1 MGRPSLVYPS
11 RSRDRNRKLKRGSEA
26 VLRKL
31 MLLAATMIVMSL
43 LAVTPAFA
51 QQGTTFDVVCN
62 IRAQGGEGMVIIVS
76 SNEQSDVLVR
86 LAGPFETRAEARV
99 AAEAFGGVG
108 ATGCNEN
115 PPPPPPPPPGPGPD
129 RDRDRDRDRD
139 FFGVPFADVDVENEA
154 ESGPVDL
161 EFSVTN
167 TGDYASQC
175 VPALQ
180 FGNTGNFNNAPTLV
194 QGGSGG
200 FVDERD
206 DFFFFDER
214 NHFGFF
220 DDDRH
225 ERDNFFFGGGD
236 ASIDDFEPG
245 GIEFSVSPELSVDCS
260 HTVQQSSA
268 ASSTDYWHTSSP
280 HWW

>member
-1 MGRPSLVYPS
+1 MGRPSLGYPS
-11 RSRDRNRKLKRGSEA
+11 RSRDRNRKRKRGSEA

-43 LAVTPAFA
+43 LAVTPALA
-51 QQGTTFDVVCN
+51 QQGQDFVGVCN
-62 IRAQGGEGMVIIVS
+62 VESGRFPSGQVLIVAEPAVGGP
-76 SNEQSDVLVR
+76 LVP
-86 LAGPFETRAEARV
+86 LTGAFETRAQ
-99 AAEAFGGVG
+99 AEAALNARGLELHGPCIPG
-108 ATGCNEN
+108 EPPN
-115 PPPPPPPPPGPGPD
+115 PPNPPGPPGP
-129 RDRDRDRDRD
+129 DRDRDRD

-200 FVDERD
+200 FVVEDD
-206 DFFFFDER
+206 DFFFDHR
-214 NHFGFF
+214 N
-220 DDDRH
+220 D
-225 ERDNFFFGGGD
+225 RDNFFFGGGD

-268 ASSTDYWHTSSP
+268 ASSTDYWTTTSP